1 MCECMYSYA
10 CVPCMCVHVR
20 GKVRAVLHA
29 GQVVYSSGSLAGLTH
44 VSERWRLMLVTGS
57 DATSIQA

>member
-1 MCECMYSYA
+1 MSRRGNMCQCMYL
-10 CVPCMCVHVR
+10 CPCVHVR

-44 VSERWRLMLVTGS
+44 VSQMETNAGHRIRCN
-57 DATSIQA
+57 